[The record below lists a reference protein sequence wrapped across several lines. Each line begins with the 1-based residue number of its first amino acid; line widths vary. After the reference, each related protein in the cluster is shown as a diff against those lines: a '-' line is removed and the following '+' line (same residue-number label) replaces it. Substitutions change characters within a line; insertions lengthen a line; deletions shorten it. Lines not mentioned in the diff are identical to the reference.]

1 MRKFYTLVLGLLL
14 AFSSTDLNAQLCDAS
29 FTSTIN
35 GNTLSVMP
43 TMAFDSFLT
52 VSHRWYFGDGTPVS
66 TQAYVSHTY
75 ANCGS
80 YTIYHELLKKDSLGQ
95 VVCFDS
101 VMQMVVI
108 QCNTPC
114 NLIAGFRYAPVQGAV
129 NTFTFTNTT
138 NFITPADSIKWNFGD
153 SSFSS
158 EINPVHTFP
167 GPGTYRV
174 CLYVKS
180 NTIASPNPCWSETC
194 QTVVI
199 NAQTPCNLMP
209 MFNYQLNPQ
218 QPNVVSFFNT
228 SIPANAPLVTW
239 QFGDSTTGTG
249 NQITHTYAQGGN
261 YWVCMRLTVSNTCSR
276 DTCFL
281 VAVGNPTITCNMVAN
296 FGWNS
301 TGQPGEVA
309 FNSTSTNTL
318 LTDSLF
324 WNFGDGTTAIG
335 NRNPLHTYAAPGNY
349 NVCLRIKRTM
359 PNGTA
364 PCVREV
370 CRTITIAP
378 FNPCNILPRYTVS
391 PVAGLPNTFVYINTS
406 TPLDSTHIV
415 RWTFGDS
422 TAMVTGN
429 RVTHTFQNP
438 GNYWV
443 CMRVDAGNNCVSDTC
458 GITVVRDTAVLPCD
472 LNLGVQ
478 VSPSPNGA
486 NVFQFTNTS
495 SSSVP
500 QLLTQWNF
508 GDGTTGV
515 GTTVTHAYAQSGTY
529 NVCMRTGYN
538 NTCIR
543 DTCFTVVANV
553 SNPCNLQTNF
563 TWSLGSPRS
572 VIFQGNVSG
581 LMAGDSVRWNF
592 GDGSYGS
599 GLTTIHN
606 YAAPGTYRAC
616 LIASRN
622 TAGAPPCISETC
634 RNITI
639 VDSSIINTC
648 DSARTSFTYRIDPN
662 QTNKVQFFA
671 TANRTILQTNWTIT
685 PMNGSNLPPIT
696 LSQYNPTYVFD
707 QSGWYRVCV
716 RTLMPGGCVREFCD
730 SLNISSVTSVMAY
743 PNPASQQVTVS
754 ASLNVPTTIY
764 GFVYNAQNII
774 VSRQTMTGYTGNNM
788 MSFNIAHLPSGFYT
802 IRLYYGG
809 RSVTTRFQKL

>member
-1 MRKFYTLVLGLLL
+1 MRKFYTLILGLLL
-14 AFSSTDLNAQLCDAS
+14 AFSSTELNAQLCDAS

-35 GNTLSVMP
+35 GNTLSVTP
-43 TMAFDSFLT
+43 TMAYDSFMT
-52 VSHRWYFGDGTPVS
+52 VSHRWYFGDGTPLTS
-66 TQAYVSHTY
+66 QAYATHTY
-75 ANCGS
+75 ANCGT
-80 YTIYHELLKKDSLGQ
+80 YTIFHELLKKDSLGQ
-95 VVCFDS
+95 VVCYDS
-101 VMQMVVI
+101 VMQMIVI

-114 NLIAGFRYAPVQGAV
+114 NLIAGFRYATVQGAV
-129 NTFTFTNTT
+129 NTVAFTNTT
-138 NFITPADSIKWNFGD
+138 NFISPSDSVKWSFGD

-158 EINPVHTFP
+158 DINPTHTYTS
-167 GPGTYRV
+167 PGTYRV
-174 CLYVKS
+174 CLWVKN
-180 NTIASPNPCWSETC
+180 NTLASPTPCWSETC
-194 QTVVI
+194 QMVVI
-199 NAQTPCNLMP
+199 NNATPCNLMP
-209 MFNYQLNPQ
+209 MFNYQVNPQ

-228 SIPANAPLVTW
+228 SIPANAPMVTW

-249 NQITHTYAQGGN
+249 NQISHTYAQGGN

-318 LTDSLF
+318 PTDSLF

-335 NRNPLHTYAAPGNY
+335 NPNPMHSYSAAGNY
-349 NVCLRIKRTM
+349 NVCLRVKRTM

-378 FNPCNILPRYTVS
+378 TNPCNILPRYTVS
-391 PVAGLPNTFVYINTS
+391 PVAGMPNTYMYTNTS
-406 TPLDSTHIV
+406 SPMDSSQIV

-422 TAMVTGN
+422 TAMVVGN

-458 GITVVRDTAVLPCD
+458 GITVVTDT
-472 LNLGVQ
+472 
-478 VSPSPNGA
+478 
-486 NVFQFTNTS
+486 T
-495 SSSVP
+495 
-500 QLLTQWNF
+500 
-508 GDGTTGV
+508 
-515 GTTVTHAYAQSGTY
+515 
-529 NVCMRTGYN
+529 
-538 NTCIR
+538 
-543 DTCFTVVANV
+543 

-563 TWSLGSPRS
+563 TWSLGSPRA

-599 GLTTIHN
+599 ALTTIHT

-639 VDSSIINTC
+639 ADSSIINTC

-662 QTNKVQFFA
+662 QTNKVQFLA
-671 TANRTILQTNWTIT
+671 VANRTILQTNWTIT

-696 LSQYNPTYVFD
+696 LNQYNPTYVFD
-707 QSGWYRVCV
+707 QSGWYQVCV
-716 RTLMPGGCVREFCD
+716 RTLMPGSCVREFCD
-730 SLNISSVTSVMAY
+730 SLNIPAVTSVMAY